1 MDSER
6 RQTDNTSGDRNGGW
20 NLKQYVV
27 IGLVVFITFCCCI
40 LFFFM
45 IYRYNGFA
53 DFWKK
58 LTTILQPIIMGL
70 VLAYLLN
77 PVMKFLERHLMKLLE
92 PRMKS
97 KTKAKKMSRGVAIA
111 GAWVFLGGIV
121 VLLIAAIVPSIIQS
135 IQGIATG
142 LPSEVKNIMDWSDEF
157 FKGDSEIVGV
167 INDVLQKASD
177 AVQKFLE
184 NDLLAQVQVY
194 LTSIA
199 SGVIYTLKFLLNLVV
214 GIIVSIYV
222 LASQETFAGQAK
234 KIIYAMFKPVRANVI
249 VETVRKSNEIF
260 GGFISGKLLDSAIIG
275 ILAYVVLTI
284 MRMPDTILLAVIIG
298 VTNIIPFFGPFIG
311 AIPSFLIVV
320 LQNPLQGVYFLIFIF
335 ILQQIDG
342 NIIGPKILGDSTGLS
357 SFWVVFAILVFGG
370 LWGFPG
376 MLLGVPLMA
385 VIYYV
390 AQKLVSY
397 FLRKR
402 GLVDDTG
409 SYIHLMRIDKRT
421 NELVYEE
428 KTEPAPELHL
438 LSTAP
443 SHDPTPPAS
452 HLPMQTHA
460 PRPQWQQGPPLQSPA
475 PKRYRWQKVPSP
487 YVLHHRNRWNSTA
500 LFSPAPPATAGKTYR
515 CPEWWREAEGR
526 SGDHPHKECLGMP
539 ASGDSAPEP
548 FS

>member
-27 IGLVVFITFCCCI
+27 IALVVFITFCCCI

-135 IQGIATG
+135 IQGIATA

-342 NIIGPKILGDSTGLS
+342 DSTGLS

-428 KTEPAPELHL
+428 KTEKGTGEKIEESPE
-438 LSTAP
+438 
-443 SHDPTPPAS
+443 
-452 HLPMQTHA
+452 
-460 PRPQWQQGPPLQSPA
+460 
-475 PKRYRWQKVPSP
+475 K
-487 YVLHHRNRWNSTA
+487 
-500 LFSPAPPATAGKTYR
+500 
-515 CPEWWREAEGR
+515 
-526 SGDHPHKECLGMP
+526 
-539 ASGDSAPEP
+539 
-548 FS
+548 

>member
-27 IGLVVFITFCCCI
+27 IALVVFITFCCCI

-311 AIPSFLIVV
+311 AIPSVIIIALADPIK
-320 LQNPLQGVYFLIFIF
+320 GIYFLIFIF
-335 ILQQIDG
+335 ILQQVDG
-342 NIIGPKILGDSTGLS
+342 NIIGPKILGDSTGLN
-357 SFWVVFAILVFGG
+357 SFWVVFAIMVGGG
-370 LWGFPG
+370 LFGIGG
-376 MLLGVPLMA
+376 MILGVPTFA
-385 VIYYV
+385 VIYYIIDKTV
-390 AQKLVSY
+390 DY
-397 FLRKR
+397 CLRKR
-402 GLVDDTG
+402 KLPEDTDEYIRLEKVDE
-409 SYIHLMRIDKRT
+409 KT
-421 NELVYEE
+421 NEIVLLEE
-428 KTEPAPELHL
+428 PVEEASEKKELHI
-438 LSTAP
+438 P
-443 SHDPTPPAS
+443 SI
-452 HLPMQTHA
+452 
-460 PRPQWQQGPPLQSPA
+460 
-475 PKRYRWQKVPSP
+475 KK
-487 YVLHHRNRWNSTA
+487 
-500 LFSPAPPATAGKTYR
+500 
-515 CPEWWREAEGR
+515 
-526 SGDHPHKECLGMP
+526 KEKK
-539 ASGDSAPEP
+539 
-548 FS
+548 

>member
-1 MDSER
+1 MKILDKTEDGNLDE
-6 RQTDNTSGDRNGGW
+6 QEKIKKTSQETEW
-20 NLKQYVV
+20 ELKPQYV
-27 IGLVVFITFCCCI
+27 IIALVVFVTFCCCI

-284 MRMPDTILLAVIIG
+284 MRMPDTILLAVII
-298 VTNIIPFFGPFIG
+298 
-311 AIPSFLIVV
+311 IVV
-320 LQNPLQGVYFLIFIF
+320 
-335 ILQQIDG
+335 
-342 NIIGPKILGDSTGLS
+342 
-357 SFWVVFAILVFGG
+357 VVIVRRCVKKSRAKKAAKQAEA
-370 LWGFPG
+370 PQDE
-376 MLLGVPLMA
+376 
-385 VIYYV
+385 
-390 AQKLVSY
+390 QK
-397 FLRKR
+397 
-402 GLVDDTG
+402 
-409 SYIHLMRIDKRT
+409 
-421 NELVYEE
+421 
-428 KTEPAPELHL
+428 
-438 LSTAP
+438 
-443 SHDPTPPAS
+443 
-452 HLPMQTHA
+452 
-460 PRPQWQQGPPLQSPA
+460 
-475 PKRYRWQKVPSP
+475 
-487 YVLHHRNRWNSTA
+487 
-500 LFSPAPPATAGKTYR
+500 
-515 CPEWWREAEGR
+515 
-526 SGDHPHKECLGMP
+526 
-539 ASGDSAPEP
+539 
-548 FS
+548 

>member
-27 IGLVVFITFCCCI
+27 IALVVFITFCCCI

-342 NIIGPKILGDSTGLS
+342 NIIGPKILGNTTGVS
-357 SFWVVFAILVFGG
+357 SFWVLFSILLFGG
-370 LWGFPG
+370 LWGLVG
-376 MLLGVPLMA
+376 MVIAVPLFG
-385 VIYYV
+385 VIYDIIR
-390 AQKLVSY
+390 KLTA
-397 FLRKR
+397 R
-402 GLVDDTG
+402 GLKRNRHEEMMQEYNEKFHEEPEETETTQKDTF
-409 SYIHLMRIDKRT
+409 SKKINAKINEYIDK
-421 NELVYEE
+421 NVNN
-428 KTEPAPELHL
+428 K
-438 LSTAP
+438 
-443 SHDPTPPAS
+443 
-452 HLPMQTHA
+452 
-460 PRPQWQQGPPLQSPA
+460 
-475 PKRYRWQKVPSP
+475 
-487 YVLHHRNRWNSTA
+487 
-500 LFSPAPPATAGKTYR
+500 
-515 CPEWWREAEGR
+515 
-526 SGDHPHKECLGMP
+526 
-539 ASGDSAPEP
+539 
-548 FS
+548 